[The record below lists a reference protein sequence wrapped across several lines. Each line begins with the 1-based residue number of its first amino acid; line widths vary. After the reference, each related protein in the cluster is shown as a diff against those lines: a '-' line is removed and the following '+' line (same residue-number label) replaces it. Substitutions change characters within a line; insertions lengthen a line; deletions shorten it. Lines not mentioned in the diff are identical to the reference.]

1 MIGERIKILRK
12 ELGKTQ
18 QAFASAIG
26 LKRNTI
32 ANYEIDQIQPSD
44 RTIADIC
51 REFNVSLA
59 WLEDGEGEMYVQ
71 RSANEELALLV
82 TDIMSDA
89 DDSFRKRFISLLMA
103 LPPEKWAA
111 IEAFVE
117 ELQKNPSSKDTK
129 KPGNA

>member
-18 QAFASAIG
+18 QAFANAIG

-51 REFNVSLA
+51 REFNVSEN
-59 WLEDGEGEMYVQ
+59 WLRTGEGEMFLDLGED
-71 RSANEELALLV
+71 EELVQVL
-82 TDIMSDA
+82 
-89 DDSFRKRFISLLMA
+89 
-103 LPPEKWAA
+103 AA
-111 IEAFVE
+111 IQV
-117 ELQKNPSSKDTK
+117 SDDDMIKDLLISYWHLDEKEKAAIRKLIGGMIERK
-129 KPGNA
+129 KEKAGQ

>member
-18 QAFASAIG
+18 QAFANAIG

-51 REFNVSLA
+51 REFNVSET
-59 WLEDGEGEMYVQ
+59 WLRTGEGEMFLDLGED
-71 RSANEELALLV
+71 EELVQVL
-82 TDIMSDA
+82 
-89 DDSFRKRFISLLMA
+89 
-103 LPPEKWAA
+103 AA
-111 IEAFVE
+111 IQV
-117 ELQKNPSSKDTK
+117 SDDDMIKDLLISYWHLDEKEKAAIRKLIDGMIERK
-129 KPGNA
+129 KEKAGQ

>member
-51 REFNVSLA
+51 REFNVSEN
-59 WLEDGEGEMYVQ
+59 WLRTGEGEMFLDLGED
-71 RSANEELALLV
+71 EELVQVL
-82 TDIMSDA
+82 
-89 DDSFRKRFISLLMA
+89 
-103 LPPEKWAA
+103 AA
-111 IEAFVE
+111 IQV
-117 ELQKNPSSKDTK
+117 SDDDMVKDLLISYWHLDEKEKAAIRKLIDGMIERK
-129 KPGNA
+129 KEKAGQ

>member
-51 REFNVSLA
+51 REFNVSEN
-59 WLEDGEGEMYVQ
+59 WLRTGEGEMFLDLGED
-71 RSANEELALLV
+71 EELVQVL
-82 TDIMSDA
+82 
-89 DDSFRKRFISLLMA
+89 
-103 LPPEKWAA
+103 AA
-111 IEAFVE
+111 I
-117 ELQKNPSSKDTK
+117 QISDDDMIKDLLISYWHLDEKEKAAIRKLIDGMIERK
-129 KPGNA
+129 KEKAGQ

>member
-51 REFNVSLA
+51 REFNVSEN
-59 WLEDGEGEMYVQ
+59 WLRTGEGEMFLDLGED
-71 RSANEELALLV
+71 EELVQVL
-82 TDIMSDA
+82 
-89 DDSFRKRFISLLMA
+89 
-103 LPPEKWAA
+103 AA
-111 IEAFVE
+111 IQV
-117 ELQKNPSSKDTK
+117 SDDDMIKDLLISYWHLDEKEKAAIRKLIDGMIERK
-129 KPGNA
+129 KEKAGQ

>member
-18 QAFASAIG
+18 QAFANAIG

-51 REFNVSLA
+51 REFNVSEN
-59 WLEDGEGEMYVQ
+59 WLRTGEGEMFLDLGED
-71 RSANEELALLV
+71 EELVQVL
-82 TDIMSDA
+82 
-89 DDSFRKRFISLLMA
+89 
-103 LPPEKWAA
+103 AA
-111 IEAFVE
+111 IQV
-117 ELQKNPSSKDTK
+117 SDDDMIKDLLISYWHLDEKEKAAIRKLIDGMIERK
-129 KPGNA
+129 KEKAGQ

>member
-18 QAFASAIG
+18 QAFANAIG

-51 REFNVSLA
+51 REFNVSEN
-59 WLEDGEGEMYVQ
+59 WLRTGEGEMFLDLGED
-71 RSANEELALLV
+71 EELVQVL
-82 TDIMSDA
+82 
-89 DDSFRKRFISLLMA
+89 
-103 LPPEKWAA
+103 AA
-111 IEAFVE
+111 IQV
-117 ELQKNPSSKDTK
+117 SDDDMVKDLLISYWHLDEKEKAAIRKLIDGMIERK
-129 KPGNA
+129 KEKAGQ